1 MAKVQQ
7 ELWQKSCTDPQDLFN
22 RLMFMKMEAIS
33 KDLENLEMRTDR
45 VEAGHDLLNSRWKDL
60 SACVETKHKTIT
72 RKVDQ
77 ADATELL
84 RECSEISKRA
94 IEILSKWSDFQ
105 DIKMQIQFAAVIVG
119 KIDRLKRNASV
130 QSDDIKRKIC
140 TLLRNVIRLNVAE
153 DLFSQGQIE
162 LLKKG
167 FMLLDADG
175 LKREDLLELNRELRK
190 ENLMTMPAWE

>member
-1 MAKVQQ
+1 MFPKNWKLVKDTF
-7 ELWQKSCTDPQDLFN
+7 ELD
-22 RLMFMKMEAIS
+22 
-33 KDLENLEMRTDR
+33 
-45 VEAGHDLLNSRWKDL
+45 
-60 SACVETKHKTIT
+60 
-72 RKVDQ
+72 
-77 ADATELL
+77 ELL
-84 RECSEISKRA
+84 RRYKLKNNWVIHKMSGFDFNIITQSLLPDREDISKRA
-94 IEILSKWSDFQ
+94 IEILSKWSEFQ

-119 KIDRLKRNASV
+119 KIDRLKRNASI

-153 DLFSQGQIE
+153 DLFSQDQIE

-167 FMLLDADG
+167 FMLLDADD

>member
-1 MAKVQQ
+1 
-7 ELWQKSCTDPQDLFN
+7 
-22 RLMFMKMEAIS
+22 MKLEAIS
-33 KDLENLEMRTDR
+33 KDLENLEMRTNR
-45 VEAGHDLLNSRWKDL
+45 VEAGHDLLNNRWKDL

-94 IEILSKWSDFQ
+94 IEILSKWSEFQ

-119 KIDRLKRNASV
+119 KIDRLKRNASI

-140 TLLRNVIRLNVAE
+140 TLLRNVIRLDVAE